1 MAHYYEELDD
11 SIATRHEVVN
21 AAASKREGRE
31 ILRPSNVKDY
41 RKWIKDGR
49 RVYPSVTTINSHITN
64 SRGLVVWE
72 VDEHLTQAY
81 KIDPKKY
88 KTPEEYIEV
97 VRDFTAPELD
107 KAKTVGTD
115 YHKKLELL
123 ANGELPEDDEDFALC
138 EKAFNLAKEIT
149 GASNFLAERLFVYKD
164 DDAPSGYGGSVDL
177 VVRNK
182 YVLDYKTKMTKKSY
196 DRMAK
201 PYPEQLM
208 QLAAYCNAVL
218 HDSWK
223 AALIIVCIE
232 TGECKSIEVPEVDL
246 RKAYL
251 RFTCAQAI
259 WELDNA

>member
-21 AAASKREGRE
+21 AAATKREGRE
-31 ILRPSNVKDY
+31 ILRPSSIKDY
-41 RKWIKDGR
+41 RKWMKEGR

-64 SRGLVVWE
+64 SRGLVIWE

-88 KTPEEYIEV
+88 KTAEEYIEV

-123 ANGELPEDDEDFALC
+123 ANGKLPEDDEDHALC

-149 GASNFLAERLFVYKD
+149 GANDFLTEKRFVCKD
-164 DDAPSGYGGSVDL
+164 DEQLCGYGGSIDL
-177 VVRNK
+177 VV
-182 YVLDYKTKMTKKSY
+182 KTNMYWTTKPK
-196 DRMAK
+196 
-201 PYPEQLM
+201 
-208 QLAAYCNAVL
+208 
-218 HDSWK
+218 
-223 AALIIVCIE
+223 
-232 TGECKSIEVPEVDL
+232 
-246 RKAYL
+246 
-251 RFTCAQAI
+251 
-259 WELDNA
+259 

>member
-11 SIATRHEVVN
+11 SIATRHAVVN

-41 RKWIKDGR
+41 RKWMKEGR

-64 SRGLVVWE
+64 SRGLVIWE

-123 ANGELPEDDEDFALC
+123 ANGKLPEDDEDHALC

-149 GASNFLAERLFVYKD
+149 GANDFLTEKRFVCKD
-164 DDAPSGYGGSVDL
+164 DEQLCGYGGSIDL
-177 VVRNK
+177 VVKNK
-182 YVLDYKTKMTKKSY
+182 YVLDYKTKMSKKSY
-196 DRMAK
+196 DRMTKA
-201 PYPEQLM
+201 YPEQLM

-218 HDSWK
+218 HDNWK
-223 AALIIVCIE
+223 AALIVVCIE
-232 TGECKSIEVPEVDL
+232 TGECKSIEVSDHEL

-251 RFTCAQAI
+251 RFNFAQGI
-259 WELDNA
+259 WQLDA